1 MKQGLLYNWNF
12 MRFFR
17 LALGIAI
24 IVQAAVAKDWMIG
37 LMGLIFTAMPLFNMG
52 CCSTGGCAA
61 PVKKNTEPNKEITY
75 EEVI

>member
-1 MKQGLLYNWNF
+1 MKQGILNNWNF

-24 IVQAAVAKDWMIG
+24 IVQAAIAKDWMIG

-52 CCSTGGCAA
+52 CCSMGGCAA
-61 PVKKNTEPNKEITY
+61 PLKKNTEPKKEIIY
-75 EEVI
+75 EEVV

>member
-1 MKQGLLYNWNF
+1 MKQGLLNNWNF

-52 CCSTGGCAA
+52 CCSTGACTA
-61 PVKKNTEPNKEITY
+61 PVKKNREPNKEITY
-75 EEVI
+75 EEVV